1 MKFTL
6 KKLITLFLITTIILS
21 TCTFTYAISD
31 VSDSTSQ
38 NLIISKSE
46 EPDIISQSAILMDS
60 NTGKILYSK
69 NETSKM
75 YPASTTKIVTAILV
89 LENCNLDDIVTV
101 DYDAVMS
108 IPDGYSTAYLQIN
121 EQLTVEQ
128 LLQLLL
134 IHSAND
140 AANVLAQYV
149 GGSIESFVSM
159 MNTKVNELGLSNTH
173 FTNAYGMHDEN
184 HYTTAQDLAIIMK
197 YCIKNE
203 DFRRIA
209 GSASCAI
216 PATNA
221 YGTRQYTSTNEL
233 IIPNNSNYYP
243 YLTSG
248 KTGYTS
254 QAGDCLVSSS
264 YKDDLELIC
273 VILGGKTVNGV
284 STRFLETK
292 TLYQYGYNNYSIQT
306 LLNEDDIVTQID
318 VKNATKDSKNLDL
331 LANSSISALLEN
343 TVSKEDLNIEINL
356 NDNIKAPIQQGD
368 NLGSVSYVIDGI
380 EYKTDLIASHS
391 VEKSQLLD
399 YIIKIG
405 ISILILILIYK
416 IFFMKKKKKYKKR
429 VYKI

>member
-368 NLGSVSYVIDGI
+368 SLGSVSYVIDGI